1 MFVFYLLLLTI
12 FSNFKLNNNTF
23 FFLGFK
29 VEAASFIDKFKRTPT
44 LGECTLGTHI
54 YTGEKINTPFSQL
67 RYKYSQKSGSLH
79 TLRYTDVLG
88 GVGVSAF
95 GLFGASVKARV
106 ISKVKRDSKSLTIY
120 SHLVIHKAMS
130 SLSNP
135 EIGSNWQSCSKLKK
149 HYYLR
154 DILTGMEDYLM
165 VQLKFKSESKRKEV
179 EVKMKV
185 KLLFFSITKTIRRI
199 KTSLSS
205 DFSVSVYRVRTFP
218 SRSEEEIKFL
228 NVDSGTRHIESI
240 EKGRLQLLKDI
251 RAAKN
256 DDLRLHLEYFFM
268 PCMIKTIIDGLPF
281 KPASS
286 FVIIELIE
294 RTNEMKSVLQ
304 DIDSIKAEATEN
316 VKSELERLEQDI
328 KQRLKQIGD
337 WKKKQL
343 SRGYVTT
350 LLELYGPGRAPYYY
364 ERKLNRILNN

>member
-199 KTSLSS
+199 KTSL
-205 DFSVSVYRVRTFP
+205 
-218 SRSEEEIKFL
+218 KFL

-294 RTNEMKSVLQ
+294 RTNEMKSVFQ

-364 ERKLNRILNN
+364 ERELNRILNN